1 MSGICRLKD
10 GEFYYIQELE
20 TIDESFCNALGAVV
34 SIAASDTKI
43 ITFAPQGLA
52 KDITIGQTY
61 GKINKVNDKMG

>member
-20 TIDESFCNALGAVV
+20 TIDESFCNALGAVA
-34 SIAASDTKI
+34 SIAASDIKI

-52 KDITIGQTY
+52 KDITIGKTY